1 MFFCTTA
8 DVCSVADIVGLCLEL
23 SLELSSYWT
32 SAFSLPT
39 PWKPFRSD
47 TTLSRERQWIEMGAA
62 ACAVS
67 FSVPEDPVGVGEQ
80 EPKPICCHCNQD
92 G

>member
-8 DVCSVADIVGLCLEL
+8 DVCCVADIVGLCLEL
-23 SLELSSYWT
+23 LLELSSYWA
-32 SAFSLPT
+32 SVFSLPT

-47 TTLSRERQWIEMGAA
+47 TNLSRERQWIEMGAA
-62 ACAVS
+62 ACTVS
-67 FSVPEDPVGVGEQ
+67 FSVPEDLVGVREQ